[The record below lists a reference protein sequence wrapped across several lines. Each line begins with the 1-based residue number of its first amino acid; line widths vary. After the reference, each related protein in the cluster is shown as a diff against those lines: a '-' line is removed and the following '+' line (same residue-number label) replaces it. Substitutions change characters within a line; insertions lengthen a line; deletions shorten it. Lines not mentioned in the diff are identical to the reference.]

1 MLDSHRKVQEYK
13 QNEGGIGSEVTCI
26 KKIPDQLKDL
36 KDDIHK
42 EVVLDSLPDYKSIEL
57 FRDLIFTVMIDKHG
71 YEIIFKNPF

>member
-13 QNEGGIGSEVTCI
+13 QMKEELEAKLHVL

-42 EVVLDSLPDYKSIEL
+42 ELVLDSLPDYKSIEL
-57 FRDLIFTVMIDKHG
+57 FRDLILR
-71 YEIIFKNPF
+71 